1 MCDFPLRWSPRSGV
15 IRDPSVQ
22 ADGLLAR
29 EPLADTCLLR
39 DHEFVYVGIS
49 DFNTFKES

>member
-39 DHEFVYVGIS
+39 DHECVYVGIS